1 MEEVDFEK
9 LLAELEFMTDDQLNA
24 LGFAIWVAQRE
35 RYEKDA
41 IASATTGEVE
51 FTSYAQIRGE

>member
-9 LLAELEFMTDDQLNA
+9 LLAELEFMTDAQLET
-24 LGFAIWVAQRE
+24 LGFSIWVTQRE

-41 IASATTGEVE
+41 IASASTGGVE
-51 FTSYAQIRGE
+51 FTSYEQIRGE

>member
-9 LLAELEFMTDDQLNA
+9 LLAELEFMTDEQLST
-24 LGFAIWVAQRE
+24 LSFSVWVTQRE

-41 IASATTGEVE
+41 IASAMTGGVE
-51 FTSYAQIRGE
+51 STSYAQIRGE